1 MEAASVIAA
10 LIDQH
15 EAELLSAWLV
25 CQRRDGATRSSVDRD
40 PITGEQSKQFLSEL
54 RREAEG
60 GQFNDITTPQW
71 ASTRAVLDDVSR
83 ARLERG
89 FTPSQTA
96 TFVLSL
102 KEPLFDLLGKEIG
115 SDARKLTTEIWTA
128 TRLLD
133 KLSLY
138 TTESYQVGRERII
151 QRQQDEIL
159 ELSTP
164 VIRLW
169 EGILMLPV
177 IGTLDSMRAQI
188 LMDGLLEQIVTA
200 EAQIA
205 IIDITGVAIVDT
217 LVAQHNENGAGRSFV
232 GCRMH
237 HERHPPPDR
246 PNHGPSRDQPEP
258 SV

>member
-1 MEAASVIAA
+1 M
-10 LIDQH
+10 
-15 EAELLSAWLV
+15 
-25 CQRRDGATRSSVDRD
+25 
-40 PITGEQSKQFLSEL
+40 
-54 RREAEG
+54 
-60 GQFNDITTPQW
+60 TPQW
-71 ASTRAVLDDVSR
+71 ESTRAVLDDVSR
-83 ARLERG
+83 DQLERG

-96 TFVLSL
+96 TFVFSL
-102 KEPLFDLLGKEIG
+102 KEPLFDLLGKEIA
-115 SDARKLTTEIWTA
+115 SDAQKLATEIWAA

-133 KLSLY
+133 KLGLY
-138 TTESYQVGRERII
+138 TTESYQAGREGII
-151 QRQQDEIL
+151 ERQQQEML

-217 LVAQHNENGAGRSFV
+217 LVAQHMMKTVQAVRLLGAECIMSGIRPQIAQTMVHLGISLNLQSKATLADAFALALRLLGKTVPVNLDRSATY
-232 GCRMH
+232 RTA
-237 HERHPPPDR
+237 
-246 PNHGPSRDQPEP
+246 
-258 SV
+258 